1 MRLFFAGLLLL
12 ILAFVVH
19 VVTWR
24 VHLPRRS
31 IRALLC
37 IFAMTPL
44 AAVPIFMTIEPSA
57 VIDASLSET
66 LRILL
71 FYVPCSLVYV
81 CLYSA
86 IEVQSPSLAIVS
98 YLAGCG
104 SAGSSEADIAIH
116 VTDEESISTRIANMK
131 VGKVIVVGDGRCA
144 LTRGGRRWA
153 ALFEIAGNIFRL
165 PLGG

>member
-1 MRLFFAGLLLL
+1 MRLYLAGMALL

-31 IRALLC
+31 TRALLC

-44 AAVPIFMTIEPSA
+44 VAVSILMTIEPSA
-57 VIDASLSET
+57 VTDASLSDA
-66 LRILL
+66 LRVLL
-71 FYVPCSLVYV
+71 FYVSCSLVYV
-81 CLYSA
+81 CFYSA

-98 YLAGCG
+98 YIADCGGAGCT
-104 SAGSSEADIAIH
+104 ETDIANQIID
-116 VTDEESISTRIANMK
+116 DEGVSARIDSMK
-131 VGKVIVVGDGRCA
+131 AAKMIVIADGRCA
-144 LTRGGRRWA
+144 LTMSGRLWA
-153 ALFEIAGNIFRL
+153 MLFEFAGSIFRL